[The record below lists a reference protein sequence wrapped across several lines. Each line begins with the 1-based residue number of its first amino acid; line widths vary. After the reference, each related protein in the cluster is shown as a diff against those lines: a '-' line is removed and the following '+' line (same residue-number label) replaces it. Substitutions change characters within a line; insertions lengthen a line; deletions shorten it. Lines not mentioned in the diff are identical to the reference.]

1 MKAKKMLAAV
11 LSFAM
16 VIGGSL
22 AASAASVNFGGY
34 SSGGLQ
40 GSTYLAG
47 QIGTSSSGAY
57 YAVAGFDTSDINA
70 PFTLT
75 MSSQLRITKSPQ
87 GSLTVNKSDQSYSF
101 SGGYILGKNI
111 EKFGIESNYPPN
123 HYNNDSFIYSYATVD
138 VAFSSSMYGSW
149 SGSGRMNF
157 T

>member
-1 MKAKKMLAAV
+1 MKAKKVLAAV
-11 LSFAM
+11 LSLAM
-16 VIGGSL
+16 VVGGSL
-22 AASAASVNFGGY
+22 AVSAASVDFGGY

-57 YAVAGFDTSDINA
+57 YAAAGFDTSDINA

-75 MSSQLRITKSPQ
+75 MSSQLHVTRSPQ

-101 SGGYILGKNI
+101 SGPHILGKDI

-123 HYNNDSFIYSYATVD
+123 HYNNDTYVYSYATVD

-149 SGSGRMNF
+149 SGSGRMNY